1 MYDDRNFNR
10 KSYFQNSTSFVL
22 VNEKGI
28 IDVIPPI
35 NKLKKYSSIHSTKMD
50 DILNSYE
57 IYMIIYKNI

>member
-28 IDVIPPI
+28 KDA
-35 NKLKKYSSIHSTKMD
+35 NELKKYSSIHSTKMD
-50 DILNSYE
+50 DILKLLRD
-57 IYMIIYKNI
+57 IYDS

>member
-28 IDVIPPI
+28 KDVIPLI

-50 DILNSYE
+50 DILKLLRD
-57 IYMIIYKNI
+57 IYDS